1 MKLIYYIIILLAFAG
16 SFYSCRTK
24 KVAENPVVVEE
35 VKPQADTTL
44 IPSFPSEV
52 LYVLT
57 REYESVWDST
67 REKYDTKEAEYIR
80 NNNVSIK
87 MFMEQRLMTLFPNL
101 AYVGLLD
108 KIENRAKQMLPSVS
122 KVTPSFRSQ
131 DGYYMPSF
139 AERVDLERIS
149 DEDEMEKLYLSYSE
163 QNIFKRLNALAD
175 TSSFVALEKIR
186 DIQVKDSL
194 WNIDKKLSEDSV
206 PYYMKE
212 SLLLS
217 MLTSGLGSHVF
228 FRIMQSKARAT
239 YVAEFFYPGLTKDGR
254 KGDAYKHLYVNTML
268 RNYVGSI
275 MAWLVMDIYWEN
287 AASNAPCDMVMDL
300 HNNHVGR
307 NSRYRDLRGAK
318 NTKWVDWAYNVKS
331 FVEDTTRNAQ
341 YHNWNKE
348 IPLLVIKEEE
358 SKSNDR
364 LYLYWNKA
372 DVEEVVDSTQVEIVE
387 NLE

>member
-1 MKLIYYIIILLAFAG
+1 MKPIYIIILL
-16 SFYSCRTK
+16 SIVSIFYSCKTK
-24 KVAENPVVVEE
+24 KVVKAPVVVEE
-35 VKPQADTTL
+35 NVPQADTTL

-67 REKYDTKEAEYIR
+67 RDKYDTKEAEYIR
-80 NNNVSIK
+80 NNNVPIK
-87 MFMEQRLMTLFPNL
+87 EYMEYRLITLFPDL

-108 KIENRAKQMLPSVS
+108 KIENKAKQMLPSMS
-122 KVTPSFRSQ
+122 KVMPSFRSQ

-139 AERVDLERIS
+139 AEKVDLERVS
-149 DEDEMEKLYLSYSE
+149 DENEIKKLYLSYSE
-163 QNIFKRLNALAD
+163 QDVFEKMNALAD
-175 TSSFVALEKIR
+175 TSSFVELEEIR
-186 DIQVKDSL
+186 NIEVNDSI

-212 SLLLS
+212 SMLIS

-268 RNYVGSI
+268 RNYVGSV
-275 MAWLVMDIYWEN
+275 MAWLIMDIYWEN
-287 AASNAPCDMVMDL
+287 AASNAPCDMIMDL

-307 NSRYRDLRGAK
+307 NSRYRDLRGSE
-318 NTKWVDWAYNVKS
+318 NSQWVDWAYNVKS

-364 LYLYWNKA
+364 LYLYWNKTEA
-372 DVEEVVDSTQVEIVE
+372 DETVDAEESETVE

>member
-1 MKLIYYIIILLAFAG
+1 MKPIYYIIILLAFAG
-16 SFYSCRTK
+16 GFYSCRTK
-24 KVAENPVVVEE
+24 KVAENPVVVED
-35 VKPQADTTL
+35 VKPQVDTTL

>member
-1 MKLIYYIIILLAFAG
+1 MKPIYIIILL
-16 SFYSCRTK
+16 SVVSIFYSCKTK
-24 KVAENPVVVEE
+24 KVVETPVVVEAN
-35 VKPQADTTL
+35 VPKADTTL

-67 REKYDTKEAEYIR
+67 RDKYDTKEAEYIR
-80 NNNVSIK
+80 NNNVPIK
-87 MFMEQRLMTLFPNL
+87 EYMEYRLITLFPDL

-108 KIENRAKQMLPSVS
+108 KIENKAKQMLPSMS
-122 KVTPSFRSQ
+122 KVMPSFRSQ

-139 AERVDLERIS
+139 AEKVDLERIS
-149 DEDEMEKLYLSYSE
+149 DENEIKKLYLSYSE
-163 QNIFKRLNALAD
+163 QDVFEKMNALAD
-175 TSSFVALEKIR
+175 TSSFVELEEIR
-186 DIQVKDSL
+186 NIEVNDSI

-212 SLLLS
+212 SMLIS

-268 RNYVGSI
+268 RNYVGSV
-275 MAWLVMDIYWEN
+275 MAWLIMDIYWEN
-287 AASNAPCDMVMDL
+287 AASNAPCDMIMDL

-307 NSRYRDLRGAK
+307 NSRYRDLRG
-318 NTKWVDWAYNVKS
+318 TEYSQWVDWAYNVKS

-364 LYLYWNKA
+364 LYLYWNKTEA
-372 DVEEVVDSTQVEIVE
+372 DETVEADESEIVE

>member
-1 MKLIYYIIILLAFAG
+1 MLLAFAG

-108 KIENRAKQMLPSVS
+108 KIENNAKEMLPSVS
-122 KVTPSFRSQ
+122 KVTPSLRSQ

-139 AERVDLERIS
+139 TEKVNLERIS
-149 DEDEMEKLYLSYSE
+149 DESEIKNLYLSYSE

-175 TSSFVALEKIR
+175 TSHFVTLEKIR
-186 DIQVKDSL
+186 DVQVKDSL

-212 SLLLS
+212 SLLIS

-268 RNYVGSI
+268 RNYVGSV
-275 MAWLVMDIYWEN
+275 MAWLIMDIYWEN

-307 NSRYRDLRGAK
+307 NSRYRDLRGAE
-318 NTKWVDWAYNVKS
+318 NTQWIDWAYNVKS

-364 LYLYWNKA
+364 LYLYWNKTA
-372 DVEEVVDSTQVEIVE
+372 AEEVVDSTQVETTL

>member
-1 MKLIYYIIILLAFAG
+1 MKPIHIILLLAFACC
-16 SFYSCRTK
+16 FYSCKTK
-24 KVAENPVVVEE
+24 KTLEE
-35 VKPQADTTL
+35 ASEATSMKVQADTTL

-52 LYVLT
+52 LYVVS

-67 REKYDTKEAEYIR
+67 TEKYNTVEAEYIR
-80 NNNVSIK
+80 ENNVSIK
-87 MFMEQRLMTLFPNL
+87 DYMEKRLITLFPNL
-101 AYVGLLD
+101 AYIGLME
-108 KIENRAKQMLPSVS
+108 KIEGRAKDLIPEMTRR
-122 KVTPSFRSQ
+122 TPSFRSQ

-139 AERVDLERIS
+139 AERVNLEKIS
-149 DEDEMEKLYLSYSE
+149 DANEINHLLLSHSELKLF
-163 QNIFKRLNALAD
+163 NKLNALAD
-175 TSSFVALEKIR
+175 TSHFVTLEQVS

-194 WNIDKKLSEDSV
+194 WNVDKKLSEDSV

-212 SLLLS
+212 SMLIS
-217 MLTSGLGSHVF
+217 FLTSGVGSHVF

-268 RNYVGSI
+268 RNYVGAT

-287 AASNAPCDMVMDL
+287 AASNAPCDMIMDL

-307 NSRYRDLRGAK
+307 NSRYKDLRGTEK
-318 NTKWVDWAYNVKS
+318 SNWIDWAYNVKS
-331 FVEDTTRNAQ
+331 FVEDTIRNAQ
-341 YHNWNKE
+341 YQNWNKE
-348 IPLLVIKEEE
+348 IPLFVIKEEE

-372 DVEEVVDSTQVEIVE
+372 ELEEIQDSTLVE
-387 NLE
+387 

>member
-1 MKLIYYIIILLAFAG
+1 MKPIYIILFVSLLFG
-16 SFYSCRTK
+16 FYSCKTK
-24 KVAENPVVVEE
+24 KVVENPVAVEE
-35 VKPQADTTL
+35 VLPQADTTL

-52 LYVLT
+52 LYVVS

-67 REKYDTKEAEYIR
+67 TDKYNTIEAEYIR
-80 NNNVSIK
+80 ENNVSIK
-87 MFMEQRLMTLFPNL
+87 EYMEKRLISLFPNM
-101 AYVGLLD
+101 AYIGLLD
-108 KIENRAKQMLPSVS
+108 KIEGRAKDLIPE
-122 KVTPSFRSQ
+122 KTRRTPSFRSQ
-131 DGYYMPSF
+131 DGYYMPAF
-139 AERVDLERIS
+139 AEKVNLEKVS
-149 DEDEMEKLYLSYSE
+149 DNYEINHLLMSYSE
-163 QNIFKRLNALAD
+163 LQLYNRLNALAD
-175 TSSFVALEKIR
+175 TSHFVSLKQVS

-212 SLLLS
+212 SLLIS
-217 MLTSGLGSHVF
+217 FLTSGVGSHVF

-239 YVAEFFYPGLTKDGR
+239 YVAEYFYPGLTKDGR

-268 RNYVGSI
+268 RNYVGAT

-307 NSRYRDLRGAK
+307 YSRYRDLRGVEK
-318 NTKWVDWAYNVKS
+318 SNWVDWAYNVKS

-341 YHNWNKE
+341 YQNWNKE
-348 IPLLVIKEEE
+348 IPLFVIKEEE
-358 SKSNDR
+358 AKANDR

-372 DVEEVVDSTQVEIVE
+372 ELEEIQDSSLVE
-387 NLE
+387 

>member
-1 MKLIYYIIILLAFAG
+1 MKPIYIIILL
-16 SFYSCRTK
+16 SIVSIFYSCKTK
-24 KVAENPVVVEE
+24 KVVEAPVVVEE
-35 VKPQADTTL
+35 NVPQADTTL

-80 NNNVSIK
+80 NNNVPIK
-87 MFMEQRLMTLFPNL
+87 EYMEYRLITLFPDL

-108 KIENRAKQMLPSVS
+108 KIENKAKQMLPSMS
-122 KVTPSFRSQ
+122 KVMPSFRSQ

-139 AERVDLERIS
+139 AEKVDLERVS
-149 DEDEMEKLYLSYSE
+149 DENEIKKLYLSYSE
-163 QNIFKRLNALAD
+163 QDVFEKMNALAD
-175 TSSFVALEKIR
+175 TSSFVELEEIR
-186 DIQVKDSL
+186 NIEVNDSI

-212 SLLLS
+212 SMLIS

-268 RNYVGSI
+268 RNYVGPV
-275 MAWLVMDIYWEN
+275 MAWLIMDIYWEN
-287 AASNAPCDMVMDL
+287 AASNAPCDMIMDL

-307 NSRYRDLRGAK
+307 NSRYRDLRGSEYSQ
-318 NTKWVDWAYNVKS
+318 WVDWAYNVKS

-364 LYLYWNKA
+364 LYLYWNKTEA
-372 DVEEVVDSTQVEIVE
+372 DEAVEAEESETVE

>member
-1 MKLIYYIIILLAFAG
+1 MKPIYIILFVSLLFG
-16 SFYSCRTK
+16 FYSCKTK
-24 KVAENPVVVEE
+24 KVVENPVAVEE
-35 VKPQADTTL
+35 VLPQADTTL

-52 LYVLT
+52 LYVVS

-67 REKYDTKEAEYIR
+67 TDKYNTIEAEYIR
-80 NNNVSIK
+80 ENNVSIK
-87 MFMEQRLMTLFPNL
+87 EYMEKRLISLFPNM
-101 AYVGLLD
+101 AYIGLLD
-108 KIENRAKQMLPSVS
+108 KIEGRAKDLIPE
-122 KVTPSFRSQ
+122 KTRRTPSFRSQ
-131 DGYYMPSF
+131 DGYYMPAF
-139 AERVDLERIS
+139 TEKVNLERVS
-149 DEDEMEKLYLSYSE
+149 DNYEINHLLMSYSE
-163 QNIFKRLNALAD
+163 LQLYNRLNALAD
-175 TSSFVALEKIR
+175 TSHFVSLKQVS

-212 SLLLS
+212 SLLIS
-217 MLTSGLGSHVF
+217 FLTSGVGSHVF

-239 YVAEFFYPGLTKDGR
+239 YVAEYFYPGLTKDGR

-268 RNYVGSI
+268 RNYVGAT

-307 NSRYRDLRGAK
+307 YSRYRDLRGAE
-318 NTKWVDWAYNVKS
+318 NTQWVDWAYNVKS

-341 YHNWNKE
+341 YQNWNKE
-348 IPLLVIKEEE
+348 IPLLVIQEEE

-372 DVEEVVDSTQVEIVE
+372 ELEEIQDSLLVE
-387 NLE
+387 

>member
-1 MKLIYYIIILLAFAG
+1 MKHIYIIILL
-16 SFYSCRTK
+16 SIVSIFYSCKTK
-24 KVAENPVVVEE
+24 KVVEAPVVVEE
-35 VKPQADTTL
+35 NVPQADTTL

-80 NNNVSIK
+80 NNNVPIK
-87 MFMEQRLMTLFPNL
+87 EYMEYRLITLFPDL

-108 KIENRAKQMLPSVS
+108 KIENKAKQMLPSMS
-122 KVTPSFRSQ
+122 KVMPSFRSQ

-139 AERVDLERIS
+139 AEKVDLERVS
-149 DEDEMEKLYLSYSE
+149 DENEIKKLYLSYSE
-163 QNIFKRLNALAD
+163 QDVFEKMNALAD
-175 TSSFVALEKIR
+175 TSSFVELEEIR
-186 DIQVKDSL
+186 NIEVNDSI

-212 SLLLS
+212 SMLIS

-268 RNYVGSI
+268 RNYVGPV
-275 MAWLVMDIYWEN
+275 MAWLIMDIYWEN
-287 AASNAPCDMVMDL
+287 AASNAPCDMIMDL

-307 NSRYRDLRGAK
+307 NSRYRDLRG
-318 NTKWVDWAYNVKS
+318 TEYSQWVDWAYNVKS

-364 LYLYWNKA
+364 LYLYWNKTEA
-372 DVEEVVDSTQVEIVE
+372 DETVDAEESETVE

>member
-1 MKLIYYIIILLAFAG
+1 MKPIYIILFLTLLFG
-16 SFYSCRTK
+16 FYSCKTK
-24 KVAENPVVVEE
+24 KVVETPAVEE

-52 LYVLT
+52 LYVVS

-67 REKYDTKEAEYIR
+67 KEKYNTAEAEYIR
-80 NNNVSIK
+80 ENNVSIK
-87 MFMEQRLMTLFPNL
+87 EYMEKRLITLFPNL
-101 AYVGLLD
+101 AYIGLME
-108 KIENRAKQMLPSVS
+108 KIEGKAKDLIPNMT
-122 KVTPSFRSQ
+122 KITPSFRSQ

-139 AERVDLERIS
+139 AERVNLEKIS
-149 DEDEMEKLYLSYSE
+149 DNHEINHLYLSTSE
-163 QNIFKRLNALAD
+163 LQLFNKLNALAD
-175 TSSFVALEKIR
+175 TSHFVTLEQMS

-194 WNIDKKLSEDSV
+194 WNVDKVLSEDSV
-206 PYYMKE
+206 PYYMRE
-212 SLLLS
+212 SMLIS
-217 MLTSGLGSHVF
+217 FLTSGLGSHVF

-254 KGDAYKHLYVNTML
+254 KGDAYKHLYVNIML
-268 RNYVGSI
+268 RNYVGAV
-275 MAWLVMDIYWEN
+275 MAWLIMDIYWEN
-287 AASNAPCDMVMDL
+287 AASNAPCDMIMDL

-307 NSRYRDLRGAK
+307 HSRYRDLRGAE
-318 NTKWVDWAYNVKS
+318 NTQWVDWAYNVKS

-348 IPLLVIKEEE
+348 IPLFVIKEEE

-372 DVEEVVDSTQVEIVE
+372 EVEETQDSIQIE
-387 NLE
+387 

>member
-1 MKLIYYIIILLAFAG
+1 VVKA
-16 SFYSCRTK
+16 
-24 KVAENPVVVEE
+24 PVVVEE
-35 VKPQADTTL
+35 NVPQADTTL

-80 NNNVSIK
+80 NNNVPIK
-87 MFMEQRLMTLFPNL
+87 EYMEYRLITLFPDL

-108 KIENRAKQMLPSVS
+108 KIENKAKQMLPSMS
-122 KVTPSFRSQ
+122 KVMPSFRSQ

-139 AERVDLERIS
+139 AEKVDLERVS
-149 DEDEMEKLYLSYSE
+149 DENEIKKLYLSYSE
-163 QNIFKRLNALAD
+163 QDVFEKMNALAD
-175 TSSFVALEKIR
+175 TSSFVELEEIR
-186 DIQVKDSL
+186 NIEVNDSI

-212 SLLLS
+212 SMLIS

-268 RNYVGSI
+268 RNYVGPV
-275 MAWLVMDIYWEN
+275 MAWLIMDIYWEN
-287 AASNAPCDMVMDL
+287 AASNAPCDMIMDL

-307 NSRYRDLRGAK
+307 NSRYRDLRG
-318 NTKWVDWAYNVKS
+318 TEYSQWVDWAYNVKS

-364 LYLYWNKA
+364 LYLYWNKTEA
-372 DVEEVVDSTQVEIVE
+372 DEAVEAEESETVE

>member
-1 MKLIYYIIILLAFAG
+1 MKPIYIIILL
-16 SFYSCRTK
+16 SVVSIFYSCKTK
-24 KVAENPVVVEE
+24 KVVETPVVVEAN
-35 VKPQADTTL
+35 VPKADTTL

-67 REKYDTKEAEYIR
+67 RDKYDTKEAEYIR
-80 NNNVSIK
+80 KNNVPIK
-87 MFMEQRLMTLFPNL
+87 EYMEYRLITLFPDL

-108 KIENRAKQMLPSVS
+108 KIENKAKQMLPSMS
-122 KVTPSFRSQ
+122 KVMPSFRSQ

-139 AERVDLERIS
+139 AEKVDLERVS
-149 DEDEMEKLYLSYSE
+149 DENEIKKLYLSYSE
-163 QNIFKRLNALAD
+163 QDVFEKMNALAD
-175 TSSFVALEKIR
+175 ASSFVELEEIR
-186 DIQVKDSL
+186 NIEVNDSI

-212 SLLLS
+212 SMLIS

-268 RNYVGSI
+268 RNYVGPV
-275 MAWLVMDIYWEN
+275 MAWLIMDIYWEN
-287 AASNAPCDMVMDL
+287 AASNAPCDMIMDL

-307 NSRYRDLRGAK
+307 NSRYRDLRG
-318 NTKWVDWAYNVKS
+318 TEYSQWVDWAYNVKS

-364 LYLYWNKA
+364 LYLYWNKTEA
-372 DVEEVVDSTQVEIVE
+372 DEAVEAEESETVE

>member
-1 MKLIYYIIILLAFAG
+1 MKPIYIIILL
-16 SFYSCRTK
+16 SIVSIFYSCKTK
-24 KVAENPVVVEE
+24 KVVKAPVVVEE
-35 VKPQADTTL
+35 NVPQADTTL

-80 NNNVSIK
+80 NNNVPIK
-87 MFMEQRLMTLFPNL
+87 EYMEYRLITLFPDL

-108 KIENRAKQMLPSVS
+108 KIENKAKQMLPSMS
-122 KVTPSFRSQ
+122 KVMPSFRSQ

-139 AERVDLERIS
+139 AEKVDLERVS
-149 DEDEMEKLYLSYSE
+149 DENEIKKLYLSYSE
-163 QNIFKRLNALAD
+163 QDVFEKMNALAD
-175 TSSFVALEKIR
+175 ASSFVELEEIR
-186 DIQVKDSL
+186 NIEVNDSI

-212 SLLLS
+212 SMLIS

-268 RNYVGSI
+268 RNYVGPV
-275 MAWLVMDIYWEN
+275 MAWLIMDIYWEN
-287 AASNAPCDMVMDL
+287 AASNAPCDMIMDL

-307 NSRYRDLRGAK
+307 NSRYRDLRGSEYSQ
-318 NTKWVDWAYNVKS
+318 WVDWAYNVKS

-364 LYLYWNKA
+364 LYLYWNKTEA
-372 DVEEVVDSTQVEIVE
+372 DEAVEAEESETVE

>member
-1 MKLIYYIIILLAFAG
+1 MKPIYIIILL
-16 SFYSCRTK
+16 SIVSIFYSCKTK
-24 KVAENPVVVEE
+24 KVVKVPVVVEE
-35 VKPQADTTL
+35 NVPQADTTL

-80 NNNVSIK
+80 NNNVPIK
-87 MFMEQRLMTLFPNL
+87 EYMEYRLITLFPDL

-108 KIENRAKQMLPSVS
+108 KIENKAKQMLPSMS
-122 KVTPSFRSQ
+122 KVKPSFRSQ

-139 AERVDLERIS
+139 AEKVDLERVS
-149 DEDEMEKLYLSYSE
+149 DENEIKKLYLSYSE
-163 QNIFKRLNALAD
+163 QDVFEKMNALAD
-175 TSSFVALEKIR
+175 TSSFVELEEIR
-186 DIQVKDSL
+186 NIEVNDSI

-212 SLLLS
+212 SMLIS

-268 RNYVGSI
+268 RNYVGSV
-275 MAWLVMDIYWEN
+275 MAWLIMDIYWEN
-287 AASNAPCDMVMDL
+287 AASNAPCDMIMDL

-307 NSRYRDLRGAK
+307 NSRYRDLRGSEYSQ
-318 NTKWVDWAYNVKS
+318 WVDWAYNVKS

-364 LYLYWNKA
+364 LYLYWNKTEA
-372 DVEEVVDSTQVEIVE
+372 DEAVEAEESETVE

>member
-24 KVAENPVVVEE
+24 KVAENPVVVED

>member
-1 MKLIYYIIILLAFAG
+1 MKPIYIIVLL
-16 SFYSCRTK
+16 SIVSIFYSCKTK
-24 KVAENPVVVEE
+24 KVVEAPVVVEE
-35 VKPQADTTL
+35 NVPQADTTL

-67 REKYDTKEAEYIR
+67 RDKYDTKEAEYIR
-80 NNNVSIK
+80 NNNVPIK
-87 MFMEQRLMTLFPNL
+87 EYMEYRLITLFPDL

-108 KIENRAKQMLPSVS
+108 KIENKAKQMLPSMS
-122 KVTPSFRSQ
+122 KVMPSFRSQ

-139 AERVDLERIS
+139 AEKVDLERVS
-149 DEDEMEKLYLSYSE
+149 DENEIKKLYLSYSE
-163 QNIFKRLNALAD
+163 QDVFEKMNALAD
-175 TSSFVALEKIR
+175 TSSFVELEEIR
-186 DIQVKDSL
+186 NIEVNDSI

-212 SLLLS
+212 SMLIS

-268 RNYVGSI
+268 RNYVGPV
-275 MAWLVMDIYWEN
+275 MAWLIMDIYWEN
-287 AASNAPCDMVMDL
+287 AASNAPCDMIMDL

-307 NSRYRDLRGAK
+307 NSRYRDLRG
-318 NTKWVDWAYNVKS
+318 TEYSQWVDWAYNVKS

-364 LYLYWNKA
+364 LYLYWNKTEVDEA
-372 DVEEVVDSTQVEIVE
+372 VEAEESETVE

>member
-1 MKLIYYIIILLAFAG
+1 MKPIYIIILIAFAG
-16 SFYSCRTK
+16 CFYSCKTK
-24 KVAENPVVVEE
+24 KVIENPVVEE

-67 REKYDTKEAEYIR
+67 REKYETKEAEYIR

-87 MFMEQRLMTLFPNL
+87 KFMEQRLMTLFPDL

-108 KIENRAKQMLPSVS
+108 KIENNAKEMLPSVS
-122 KVTPSFRSQ
+122 KVTPSLRSQ

-139 AERVDLERIS
+139 TEKVNLERIS
-149 DEDEMEKLYLSYSE
+149 DESEIKNLYLSYSE

-175 TSSFVALEKIR
+175 TSHFVTLEKIR
-186 DIQVKDSL
+186 DVQVKDSL

-212 SLLLS
+212 SLLIS

-268 RNYVGSI
+268 RNYVGSV
-275 MAWLVMDIYWEN
+275 MAWLIMDIYWEN

-307 NSRYRDLRGAK
+307 NSRYRDLRGAE
-318 NTKWVDWAYNVKS
+318 NTQWIDWAYNVKS

-364 LYLYWNKA
+364 LYLYWNKTA
-372 DVEEVVDSTQVEIVE
+372 AEEVVDSTQVETTL

>member
-1 MKLIYYIIILLAFAG
+1 MKPIYIIILIAFAG
-16 SFYSCRTK
+16 CFYSCKTK
-24 KVAENPVVVEE
+24 KVIENPVVEE

-67 REKYDTKEAEYIR
+67 REKYETKEAEYIR

-87 MFMEQRLMTLFPNL
+87 KFMEQRLMTLFPDL
-101 AYVGLLD
+101 AYVGLLE
-108 KIENRAKQMLPSVS
+108 KIENNAKEMLPSVS
-122 KVTPSFRSQ
+122 KVTPSLRSQ

-139 AERVDLERIS
+139 TEKVNLERIS
-149 DEDEMEKLYLSYSE
+149 DESEIKNLYLSYSE

-175 TSSFVALEKIR
+175 TSHFVTLEKIR
-186 DIQVKDSL
+186 DVQVKDSL

-212 SLLLS
+212 SLLIS

-268 RNYVGSI
+268 RNYVGSV
-275 MAWLVMDIYWEN
+275 MAWLIMDIYWEN

-307 NSRYRDLRGAK
+307 NSRYRDLRGAE
-318 NTKWVDWAYNVKS
+318 NTQWIDWAYNVKS

-364 LYLYWNKA
+364 LYLYWNKTA
-372 DVEEVVDSTQVEIVE
+372 AEEVVDSTQVETTL

>member
-1 MKLIYYIIILLAFAG
+1 MKPLYIIILIALVG
-16 SFYSCRTK
+16 CLYSCRSK
-24 KVAENPVVVEE
+24 KVAETTPE
-35 VKPQADTTL
+35 VLQDVIQVDTTI

-52 LYVLT
+52 LYVVS

-67 REKYDTKEAEYIR
+67 TDKYNTIEAEYIR
-80 NNNVSIK
+80 ENNVSIK
-87 MFMEQRLMTLFPNL
+87 EYMERRLISLFPNM
-101 AYVGLLD
+101 AYIGLLD
-108 KIENRAKQMLPSVS
+108 KIEGRAKDLIPE
-122 KVTPSFRSQ
+122 KTRRTPSFRSQ
-131 DGYYMPSF
+131 DGYYMPAF
-139 AERVDLERIS
+139 AEKVNLEKVS
-149 DEDEMEKLYLSYSE
+149 DNYEINHLLMSYSE
-163 QNIFKRLNALAD
+163 LQIYNRLNALAD
-175 TSSFVALEKIR
+175 TSHFVSLKQVS

-194 WNIDKKLSEDSV
+194 WNVDKKLSEDSV

-212 SLLLS
+212 SLLIS
-217 MLTSGLGSHVF
+217 FLTSGVGSHVF

-268 RNYVGSI
+268 RNYVGAT

-307 NSRYRDLRGAK
+307 YSRYRDLRGAE
-318 NTKWVDWAYNVKS
+318 NTQWVDWAYNVKS

-341 YHNWNKE
+341 YQNWNKE

-372 DVEEVVDSTQVEIVE
+372 ELEEVQDTIVVE
-387 NLE
+387 

>member
-1 MKLIYYIIILLAFAG
+1 MKPIHIILLLAFACC
-16 SFYSCRTK
+16 FYSCKTK
-24 KVAENPVVVEE
+24 KTLEDASESTS
-35 VKPQADTTL
+35 VKVQADTTL

-52 LYVLT
+52 LYVVS

-67 REKYDTKEAEYIR
+67 TEKYNTVEAEYIR
-80 NNNVSIK
+80 ENNVSIK
-87 MFMEQRLMTLFPNL
+87 DYMEKRLITLFPNL
-101 AYVGLLD
+101 AYIGLME
-108 KIENRAKQMLPSVS
+108 KIEGKAKDLIPEMTRR
-122 KVTPSFRSQ
+122 TPSFRSQ

-139 AERVDLERIS
+139 AERVDLEKIS
-149 DEDEMEKLYLSYSE
+149 DVNEINHLLLSHSELKLF
-163 QNIFKRLNALAD
+163 NKLNALAD
-175 TSSFVALEKIR
+175 TSHFVTLEQVS

-194 WNIDKKLSEDSV
+194 WNVDKKLSEDSV

-212 SLLLS
+212 SMLIS
-217 MLTSGLGSHVF
+217 FLTSGVGSHVF

-268 RNYVGSI
+268 RNYVGAT

-287 AASNAPCDMVMDL
+287 AASNAPCDMIMDL

-307 NSRYRDLRGAK
+307 NSRYKDLRGTEK
-318 NTKWVDWAYNVKS
+318 SNWIDWAYNVKL
-331 FVEDTTRNAQ
+331 FVEDTIQNAQ
-341 YHNWNKE
+341 YQNWNKE
-348 IPLLVIKEEE
+348 IPLFVIKEEE

-372 DVEEVVDSTQVEIVE
+372 ELEEIQDSTLVE
-387 NLE
+387 

>member
-1 MKLIYYIIILLAFAG
+1 VI
-16 SFYSCRTK
+16 
-24 KVAENPVVVEE
+24 ENPVVEE

-67 REKYDTKEAEYIR
+67 REKYETKEAEYIR

-87 MFMEQRLMTLFPNL
+87 KFMEQRLVTLFPDL

-108 KIENRAKQMLPSVS
+108 KIENNAKEMLPSVS
-122 KVTPSFRSQ
+122 KVTPSLRSQ

-139 AERVDLERIS
+139 TEKVNLERIS
-149 DEDEMEKLYLSYSE
+149 DESEIKNLYLSYSE

-175 TSSFVALEKIR
+175 TSHFVTLEKIR
-186 DIQVKDSL
+186 DVQVKDSL

-212 SLLLS
+212 SLLIS

-268 RNYVGSI
+268 RNYVGSV
-275 MAWLVMDIYWEN
+275 MAWLIMDIYWEN

-307 NSRYRDLRGAK
+307 NSRYRDLRGVE
-318 NTKWVDWAYNVKS
+318 NTQWIDWAYNVKS

-364 LYLYWNKA
+364 LYLYWNKTA
-372 DVEEVVDSTQVEIVE
+372 AEEVVDSTQVETTL

>member
-1 MKLIYYIIILLAFAG
+1 MKPIYIIILL
-16 SFYSCRTK
+16 SIVSIFYSCKTK
-24 KVAENPVVVEE
+24 KVVKAPVVVEE
-35 VKPQADTTL
+35 NVPQADTTL

-87 MFMEQRLMTLFPNL
+87 EYMEYRLITLFPDL

-108 KIENRAKQMLPSVS
+108 KIENKAKQMLPSMS
-122 KVTPSFRSQ
+122 KVMPSFRSQ

-139 AERVDLERIS
+139 AEKVDLERVS
-149 DEDEMEKLYLSYSE
+149 DENEIKKLYLSYSE
-163 QNIFKRLNALAD
+163 QDVFEKMNALAD
-175 TSSFVALEKIR
+175 TSSFVELEEIR
-186 DIQVKDSL
+186 NIEVNDSI

-212 SLLLS
+212 SMLIS

-268 RNYVGSI
+268 RNYVGPV
-275 MAWLVMDIYWEN
+275 MAWLIMDIYWEN
-287 AASNAPCDMVMDL
+287 AASNAPCDMIMDL

-307 NSRYRDLRGAK
+307 NSRYRDLRGSE
-318 NTKWVDWAYNVKS
+318 NSQWVDWAYNVKS

-364 LYLYWNKA
+364 LYLYWNKTEA
-372 DVEEVVDSTQVEIVE
+372 DEAVEAEESETVE

>member
-1 MKLIYYIIILLAFAG
+1 MKPIYIIILL
-16 SFYSCRTK
+16 SIVSIFYSCKTK
-24 KVAENPVVVEE
+24 KVVKAPVVVEE
-35 VKPQADTTL
+35 NVPQADTTL

-67 REKYDTKEAEYIR
+67 RDKYDTKEAEYIR
-80 NNNVSIK
+80 NNNVPIK
-87 MFMEQRLMTLFPNL
+87 EYMEYRLITLFPDL

-108 KIENRAKQMLPSVS
+108 KIENKAKQMLPSMS
-122 KVTPSFRSQ
+122 KVMPSFRSQ

-139 AERVDLERIS
+139 AEKVDLERVS
-149 DEDEMEKLYLSYSE
+149 DENEIKKLYLSYSE
-163 QNIFKRLNALAD
+163 QDVFEKMNALAD
-175 TSSFVALEKIR
+175 ASSFVELEEIR
-186 DIQVKDSL
+186 NIEVNDSI

-212 SLLLS
+212 SMLIS

-268 RNYVGSI
+268 RNYVGPV
-275 MAWLVMDIYWEN
+275 MAWLIMDIYWEN
-287 AASNAPCDMVMDL
+287 AASNAPCDMIMDL

-307 NSRYRDLRGAK
+307 NSRYRDLRGPE
-318 NTKWVDWAYNVKS
+318 NTQWVDWAYNVKS

-364 LYLYWNKA
+364 LYLYWNKTEA
-372 DVEEVVDSTQVEIVE
+372 DETVEADESEIVE

>member
-1 MKLIYYIIILLAFAG
+1 MKPIYIIILL
-16 SFYSCRTK
+16 SIVSIFYSCKTK
-24 KVAENPVVVEE
+24 KVLETPVVVEE
-35 VKPQADTTL
+35 NVPQADTTL

-67 REKYDTKEAEYIR
+67 RDKYDTKEAEYIR
-80 NNNVSIK
+80 NNNVPIK
-87 MFMEQRLMTLFPNL
+87 EYMEYRLITLFPDL

-108 KIENRAKQMLPSVS
+108 KIENKAKQMLPSMS
-122 KVTPSFRSQ
+122 KVMPSFRSQ

-139 AERVDLERIS
+139 AEKVDLERVS
-149 DEDEMEKLYLSYSE
+149 DENEIKKLYLSYSE
-163 QNIFKRLNALAD
+163 QDVFEKMNALAD
-175 TSSFVALEKIR
+175 TSSFVELEEIR
-186 DIQVKDSL
+186 NIEVNDSI

-212 SLLLS
+212 SMLIS

-268 RNYVGSI
+268 RNYVGSV
-275 MAWLVMDIYWEN
+275 MAWLIMDIYWEN
-287 AASNAPCDMVMDL
+287 AASNAPCDMIMDL

-307 NSRYRDLRGAK
+307 NSRYRDLRGSEYSQ
-318 NTKWVDWAYNVKS
+318 WVDWAYNVKS

-364 LYLYWNKA
+364 LYLYWNKTEA
-372 DVEEVVDSTQVEIVE
+372 DETVEAEESETVE

>member
-1 MKLIYYIIILLAFAG
+1 MKPIYIIILL
-16 SFYSCRTK
+16 SIVSIFYSCKTK
-24 KVAENPVVVEE
+24 KVVKAPVVVEE
-35 VKPQADTTL
+35 NVPQADTTL

-67 REKYDTKEAEYIR
+67 RDKYDTKEAEYIR
-80 NNNVSIK
+80 NNNVPIK
-87 MFMEQRLMTLFPNL
+87 EYMEYRLITLFPDL

-108 KIENRAKQMLPSVS
+108 KIENKAKQMLPSMS
-122 KVTPSFRSQ
+122 KVMPSFRSQ

-139 AERVDLERIS
+139 AEKVDLERVS
-149 DEDEMEKLYLSYSE
+149 DENEIKKLYLSYSE
-163 QNIFKRLNALAD
+163 QDVFEKMNALAD
-175 TSSFVALEKIR
+175 TSSFVELEEIR
-186 DIQVKDSL
+186 NIEVNDSI

-212 SLLLS
+212 SMLIS

-268 RNYVGSI
+268 RNYVGSV
-275 MAWLVMDIYWEN
+275 MAWLIMDIYWEN
-287 AASNAPCDMVMDL
+287 AASNAPCDMIMDL

-307 NSRYRDLRGAK
+307 NSRYRDLRGSEYSQ
-318 NTKWVDWAYNVKS
+318 WVDWAYNVKS

-364 LYLYWNKA
+364 LYLYWNKTEA
-372 DVEEVVDSTQVEIVE
+372 DEAVEAEESETVE

>member
-1 MKLIYYIIILLAFAG
+1 MKPIYIIILL
-16 SFYSCRTK
+16 SIVSIFYSCKTK
-24 KVAENPVVVEE
+24 KVVKAPVVVEE
-35 VKPQADTTL
+35 NVPQADTTL

-67 REKYDTKEAEYIR
+67 RDKYDTKEAEYIR
-80 NNNVSIK
+80 NNNVPIK
-87 MFMEQRLMTLFPNL
+87 EYMEYRLITLFPDL

-108 KIENRAKQMLPSVS
+108 KIENKAKQMLPSMS
-122 KVTPSFRSQ
+122 KVMPSFRSQ

-139 AERVDLERIS
+139 AEKVDLERVS
-149 DEDEMEKLYLSYSE
+149 DENEIKKLYLSYSE
-163 QNIFKRLNALAD
+163 QDVFEKMNALAD
-175 TSSFVALEKIR
+175 TSSFVELEEIR
-186 DIQVKDSL
+186 NIEVNDSI

-212 SLLLS
+212 SMLIS

-268 RNYVGSI
+268 RNYVGPV
-275 MAWLVMDIYWEN
+275 MAWLIMDIYWEN
-287 AASNAPCDMVMDL
+287 AASNAPCDMIMDL

-307 NSRYRDLRGAK
+307 NSRYRDLRGSE
-318 NTKWVDWAYNVKS
+318 NSQWVDWAYNVKS

-364 LYLYWNKA
+364 LYLYWNKTEA
-372 DVEEVVDSTQVEIVE
+372 DEAVEAEESETVE

>member
-1 MKLIYYIIILLAFAG
+1 MKPIYIIILL
-16 SFYSCRTK
+16 SIVSIFYSCKTK
-24 KVAENPVVVEE
+24 KVVKAPVVVEE
-35 VKPQADTTL
+35 NVPQADTTL

-80 NNNVSIK
+80 NNNVPIK
-87 MFMEQRLMTLFPNL
+87 EYMEYRLITLFPDL

-108 KIENRAKQMLPSVS
+108 KIENKAKQMLPSMS
-122 KVTPSFRSQ
+122 KVMPSFRSQ

-139 AERVDLERIS
+139 AEKVDLERVS
-149 DEDEMEKLYLSYSE
+149 DENEIKKLYLSYSE
-163 QNIFKRLNALAD
+163 QDVFEKMNALAD
-175 TSSFVALEKIR
+175 TSSFVELEEIR
-186 DIQVKDSL
+186 NIEVNDSI

-212 SLLLS
+212 SMLLS

-268 RNYVGSI
+268 RNYVGPV
-275 MAWLVMDIYWEN
+275 MAWLIMDIYWEN
-287 AASNAPCDMVMDL
+287 AASNAPCDMIMDL

-307 NSRYRDLRGAK
+307 NSRYRDLRGSE
-318 NTKWVDWAYNVKS
+318 NSQWVDWAYNVKS

-364 LYLYWNKA
+364 LYLYWNKTEA
-372 DVEEVVDSTQVEIVE
+372 DEAVEAEESETVE

>member
-1 MKLIYYIIILLAFAG
+1 MKPIYIIILL
-16 SFYSCRTK
+16 SIVSIFYSCKTK
-24 KVAENPVVVEE
+24 KVVKAPVVVEE
-35 VKPQADTTL
+35 NVPQADTTL

-80 NNNVSIK
+80 NNNVPIK
-87 MFMEQRLMTLFPNL
+87 EYMEYRLITLFPDL

-108 KIENRAKQMLPSVS
+108 KIENKAKQMLPSMS
-122 KVTPSFRSQ
+122 KVMPSFRSQ

-139 AERVDLERIS
+139 AEKVDLERVS
-149 DEDEMEKLYLSYSE
+149 DENEIKKLYLSYSE
-163 QNIFKRLNALAD
+163 QDVFEKMNALAD
-175 TSSFVALEKIR
+175 TSSFVELEEIR
-186 DIQVKDSL
+186 NIEVNDSI

-212 SLLLS
+212 SMLIS

-268 RNYVGSI
+268 RNYVGPV
-275 MAWLVMDIYWEN
+275 MAWLIMDIYWEN
-287 AASNAPCDMVMDL
+287 AASNAPCDMIMDL

-307 NSRYRDLRGAK
+307 NSRYRDLRGSEYSQ
-318 NTKWVDWAYNVKS
+318 WVDWAYNVKS

-364 LYLYWNKA
+364 LYLYWNKTEA
-372 DVEEVVDSTQVEIVE
+372 DEAVEAEESETVE

>member
-1 MKLIYYIIILLAFAG
+1 MKPIYIILFVSLLFG
-16 SFYSCRTK
+16 FYSCKTK
-24 KVAENPVVVEE
+24 KVVENPVAVEE
-35 VKPQADTTL
+35 VLPQADTTL

-52 LYVLT
+52 LYVVS

-67 REKYDTKEAEYIR
+67 TDKYNTIEAEYIR
-80 NNNVSIK
+80 ENNVSIK
-87 MFMEQRLMTLFPNL
+87 EYMEKRLISLFPNM
-101 AYVGLLD
+101 AYIGLLD
-108 KIENRAKQMLPSVS
+108 KIEGRAKDLIPE
-122 KVTPSFRSQ
+122 KTRRTPSFRSQ
-131 DGYYMPSF
+131 DGYYMPAF
-139 AERVDLERIS
+139 TEKVNLEKVS
-149 DEDEMEKLYLSYSE
+149 DNYEINHLLMSYSE
-163 QNIFKRLNALAD
+163 LQLYNRLNALAD
-175 TSSFVALEKIR
+175 TSHFVSLKQVS

-212 SLLLS
+212 SLLIS
-217 MLTSGLGSHVF
+217 FLTSGVGSHVF

-239 YVAEFFYPGLTKDGR
+239 YVAEYFYPGLTKDGR

-268 RNYVGSI
+268 RNYVGAT

-307 NSRYRDLRGAK
+307 YSRYRDLRGAE
-318 NTKWVDWAYNVKS
+318 NTQWVDWAYNVKS

-341 YHNWNKE
+341 YQNWNKE
-348 IPLLVIKEEE
+348 IPLLVIQEEE

-372 DVEEVVDSTQVEIVE
+372 ELEEIQDSLLVE
-387 NLE
+387 

>member
-1 MKLIYYIIILLAFAG
+1 MKPIYIIILL
-16 SFYSCRTK
+16 SIVSIFYSCKTK
-24 KVAENPVVVEE
+24 KVVKAPVVVEE
-35 VKPQADTTL
+35 NVPQADTTL

-80 NNNVSIK
+80 NNNVPIK
-87 MFMEQRLMTLFPNL
+87 EYMEYRLITLFPDL

-108 KIENRAKQMLPSVS
+108 KIENKAKQMLPSMS
-122 KVTPSFRSQ
+122 KVMPSFRSQ

-139 AERVDLERIS
+139 AEKVDLERVS
-149 DEDEMEKLYLSYSE
+149 DENEIKKLYLSYSE
-163 QNIFKRLNALAD
+163 QDVFEKMNALAD
-175 TSSFVALEKIR
+175 TSSFVELEEIR
-186 DIQVKDSL
+186 NIEVNDSI

-212 SLLLS
+212 SMLIS

-268 RNYVGSI
+268 RNYVGPV
-275 MAWLVMDIYWEN
+275 MAWLIMDIYWEN
-287 AASNAPCDMVMDL
+287 AASNAPCDMIMDL

-307 NSRYRDLRGAK
+307 NSRYRDLRGSE
-318 NTKWVDWAYNVKS
+318 NSQWVDWAYNVKS

-364 LYLYWNKA
+364 LYLYWNKTEA
-372 DVEEVVDSTQVEIVE
+372 DEAVEAEESETVE

>member
-1 MKLIYYIIILLAFAG
+1 MHPLKPKHIILILFFLLFAFH
-16 SFYSCRTK
+16 SCKTK
-24 KVAENPVVVEE
+24 KVVGTPAVEE
-35 VKPQADTTL
+35 VRPQADTTL

-52 LYVLT
+52 LYVVS

-67 REKYDTKEAEYIR
+67 TDKYSTIEAEYIR
-80 NNNVSIK
+80 ENNVSIK
-87 MFMEQRLMTLFPNL
+87 EYMEKRLISLFPDL
-101 AYVGLLD
+101 AYIGLME
-108 KIENRAKQMLPSVS
+108 KIEGKAKDLIPELTRR
-122 KVTPSFRSQ
+122 TPSFRSQ
-131 DGYYMPSF
+131 DGYYMPAF
-139 AERVDLERIS
+139 AEKVNLEKIS
-149 DEDEMEKLYLSYSE
+149 DNYEVNHLLLSSSELKL
-163 QNIFKRLNALAD
+163 FKELNALAD
-175 TSSFVALEKIR
+175 TSHFVTLEQVS

-212 SLLLS
+212 SMLIS
-217 MLTSGLGSHVF
+217 FLTSGVGSHVF

-268 RNYVGSI
+268 RNYVGAT
-275 MAWLVMDIYWEN
+275 MAWLIMDIYWEN
-287 AASNAPCDMVMDL
+287 AASNAPCDMIMDL

-307 NSRYRDLRGAK
+307 NSRYRDLRGAE
-318 NTKWVDWAYNVKS
+318 NTQWVDWAYNVKS

-341 YHNWNKE
+341 YQNWNKE
-348 IPLLVIKEEE
+348 IPLLVVKEEE

-372 DVEEVVDSTQVEIVE
+372 ELEEIQDSTQIE
-387 NLE
+387 

>member
-1 MKLIYYIIILLAFAG
+1 MKPIYIIILL
-16 SFYSCRTK
+16 SIVSIFYSCKTK
-24 KVAENPVVVEE
+24 KVVKAPVVVEE
-35 VKPQADTTL
+35 NVPQADTTL

-80 NNNVSIK
+80 NNNVPIK
-87 MFMEQRLMTLFPNL
+87 EYMEYRLITLFPDL

-108 KIENRAKQMLPSVS
+108 KIENKAKQMLPSMS
-122 KVTPSFRSQ
+122 KVMPSFRSQ

-139 AERVDLERIS
+139 AEKVDLERVS
-149 DEDEMEKLYLSYSE
+149 DENEIKKLYLSYSE
-163 QNIFKRLNALAD
+163 QDVFEKMNALAD
-175 TSSFVALEKIR
+175 TSSFVELEEIR
-186 DIQVKDSL
+186 NIEVNDSI

-212 SLLLS
+212 SMLIS

-228 FRIMQSKARAT
+228 FRIMQSKSRAT

-268 RNYVGSI
+268 RNYVGPV
-275 MAWLVMDIYWEN
+275 MAWLIMDIYWEN
-287 AASNAPCDMVMDL
+287 AASNAPCDMIMDL

-307 NSRYRDLRGAK
+307 NSRYRDLRGSEYSQ
-318 NTKWVDWAYNVKS
+318 WVDWAYNVKS

-364 LYLYWNKA
+364 LYLYWNKTEA
-372 DVEEVVDSTQVEIVE
+372 DEAVEAEESETVE

>member
-1 MKLIYYIIILLAFAG
+1 MKPIYIIILL
-16 SFYSCRTK
+16 SIVSIFYSCKTK
-24 KVAENPVVVEE
+24 KVVKAPVVVEE
-35 VKPQADTTL
+35 NVPQADTTL

-80 NNNVSIK
+80 NNNVPIK
-87 MFMEQRLMTLFPNL
+87 EYMEYRLITLFPDL

-108 KIENRAKQMLPSVS
+108 KIENKAKQMLPSMS
-122 KVTPSFRSQ
+122 KVMPSFRSQ

-139 AERVDLERIS
+139 AEKVDLERVS
-149 DEDEMEKLYLSYSE
+149 DENEIKKLYLSYSE
-163 QNIFKRLNALAD
+163 QDVFEKMNALAD
-175 TSSFVALEKIR
+175 TSSFVELEEIR
-186 DIQVKDSL
+186 NIEVNDSI

-212 SLLLS
+212 SMLIS

-228 FRIMQSKARAT
+228 FRIMQSKSRAT

-268 RNYVGSI
+268 RNYVGPV
-275 MAWLVMDIYWEN
+275 MAWLIMDIYWEN
-287 AASNAPCDMVMDL
+287 AASNAPCDMIMDL

-307 NSRYRDLRGAK
+307 NSRYRDLRGSEYSQ
-318 NTKWVDWAYNVKS
+318 WVDWAYNVKS

-364 LYLYWNKA
+364 LYLYWNKTEA
-372 DVEEVVDSTQVEIVE
+372 DEAVGAEESETVE

>member
-1 MKLIYYIIILLAFAG
+1 MKPIYIILFVSLLFG
-16 SFYSCRTK
+16 FYSCKTK
-24 KVAENPVVVEE
+24 KVVENPVAVDE
-35 VKPQADTTL
+35 VLPQADTTL

-67 REKYDTKEAEYIR
+67 REKYNTEEAEYIR
-80 NNNVSIK
+80 ENNIPIK
-87 MFMEQRLMTLFPNL
+87 EYMEQRLVTLFPSL

-108 KIENRAKQMLPSVS
+108 KIENRAKEILPNVS
-122 KVTPSFRSQ
+122 KVTPSLRSQ

-139 AERVDLERIS
+139 VEKVNLERLS
-149 DEDEMEKLYLSYSE
+149 DENEIINLYLSYSE
-163 QNIFKRLNALAD
+163 QNIFRRLNALAD
-175 TSSFVALEKIR
+175 TSSFVELEEITE
-186 DIQVKDSL
+186 IQVKDSL

-206 PYYMKE
+206 SYYMKE
-212 SLLLS
+212 SALIS

-275 MAWLVMDIYWEN
+275 MAWLVMDVYWEN

-300 HNNHVGR
+300 HNNYVGR
-307 NSRYRDLRGAK
+307 NSRYRDLRGAE
-318 NTKWVDWAYNVKS
+318 NTQWVDWAYNVKS

-372 DVEEVVDSTQVEIVE
+372 DVEEVVDSTEVEIVE